1 MNEYSVGVGTPR
13 MGGERIVDLQTA
25 LVNDD
30 PRFVVL
36 TLLRRS
42 MAQKF
47 DLQLTHRGAARS
59 VSGMAAM
66 LAHEIKNPLS
76 GIRGAAQLLEPV
88 LENNDRA
95 LAKLICEETDRIR
108 DLVDQMEVFSDER
121 PLDRKPVNI
130 HVVLDRVKQ
139 LTAAG
144 MPNGITIREEYDPS
158 LPSVLGNQD
167 QLVQVFLNLAKNA
180 AESITASGE
189 AGEITLTTAFRPGVK
204 LTVPGSNERVSL
216 PFEVCI
222 HDTGPG
228 ISEDLRPHIFDAFVT
243 TKPQGRG
250 LGLALV
256 AKIVRDHGGVVE
268 CISRERGTTFR
279 VLLPMLRQ
287 QTDEKPEPKGKTTVS
302 AKTIL
307 LADDDSAIRTVLT
320 QALNRAGYSVRST
333 ATATALWRWVSEG
346 QGDAVL
352 TDVVLPDENAFDVIP
367 RIKKLRPN
375 LPIIVMSAQNTI
387 MTAITAAERGA
398 YDYLPKP
405 FDLNAL
411 VQTVGRALEQSSKP
425 SFADKGSPLLRTF
438 PSSAALRP
446 CRIST
451 ASSPASRRPI

>member
-1 MNEYSVGVGTPR
+1 MESAAIAMTKLPPLRAIFDALPNPILVVDENDVICFANSAAEDFFQASSTMLARHKLEEAMPFSSPVLDVVKQVRNSSGVMNEYSVGVGTPR

-76 GIRGAAQLLEPV
+76 GIKGAAQLLEPV

-95 LAKLICEETDRIR
+95 LARLICEETDRIR

-139 LTAAG
+139 LTTAG
-144 MPNGITIREEYDPS
+144 MPDAITIREEYDPS

-180 AESITASGE
+180 AESIIASGE

-204 LTVPGSNERVSL
+204 LTVPGSSERVSL
-216 PFEVCI
+216 PYEVCI
-222 HDTGPG
+222 HDNGPG
-228 ISEDLRPHIFDAFVT
+228 ISEDLKPHIFDAFVS

-287 QTDEKPEPKGKTTVS
+287 QNEDKSESKGK
-302 AKTIL
+302 
-307 LADDDSAIRTVLT
+307 
-320 QALNRAGYSVRST
+320 NR
-333 ATATALWRWVSEG
+333 
-346 QGDAVL
+346 
-352 TDVVLPDENAFDVIP
+352 
-367 RIKKLRPN
+367 
-375 LPIIVMSAQNTI
+375 
-387 MTAITAAERGA
+387 
-398 YDYLPKP
+398 
-405 FDLNAL
+405 
-411 VQTVGRALEQSSKP
+411 
-425 SFADKGSPLLRTF
+425 
-438 PSSAALRP
+438 
-446 CRIST
+446 
-451 ASSPASRRPI
+451 

>member
-1 MNEYSVGVGTPR
+1 MDTPAISTVKFPPLRAIFDALPNPILVVDDDNVICFANSAAEDFFQASSTVLARHKLEEAMPFSSPVLEAVQQVRQHSGVMNEYSVGVGTPR

-36 TLLRRS
+36 TFLRRS

-66 LAHEIKNPLS
+66 LAHEIKNPLA

-88 LENNDRA
+88 LESNDRA

-130 HVVLDRVKQ
+130 HIVLDRVKQ
-139 LTAAG
+139 LIAAS
-144 MPNGITIREEYDPS
+144 MPNAVTIREEYDPS
-158 LPSVLGNQD
+158 LPAVLGNQD

-180 AESITASGE
+180 AESISLAGTV
-189 AGEITLTTAFRPGVK
+189 GEITMTTAFRPGVK

-222 HDTGPG
+222 HDNGPG
-228 ISEDLRPHIFDAFVT
+228 ISEDLRPHIFEAFVS

-268 CISRERGTTFR
+268 CIARERGTTFR
-279 VLLPMLRQ
+279 VLLPMMRQ
-287 QTDEKPEPKGKTTVS
+287 QSSEK
-302 AKTIL
+302 
-307 LADDDSAIRTVLT
+307 
-320 QALNRAGYSVRST
+320 
-333 ATATALWRWVSEG
+333 SE
-346 QGDAVL
+346 
-352 TDVVLPDENAFDVIP
+352 
-367 RIKKLRPN
+367 
-375 LPIIVMSAQNTI
+375 
-387 MTAITAAERGA
+387 
-398 YDYLPKP
+398 
-405 FDLNAL
+405 
-411 VQTVGRALEQSSKP
+411 LE
-425 SFADKGSPLLRTF
+425 GLLR
-438 PSSAALRP
+438 
-446 CRIST
+446 
-451 ASSPASRRPI
+451 